1 MRRPLRLAG
10 LSSASLAC
18 LTVVARAQDMNM
30 DVMNKWS
37 AFTVIR
43 YVVVG
48 EYSGDASTLRGAGYN
63 PPGATDRVELTFD
76 WDQNATAL
84 VGTPA
89 IKNFPGTMDARAVA
103 RGPCPAAPPRVSG
116 TYDHLTVASATPV
129 SNTLE
134 LKGTRSHPAAV
145 VLGMNSKDECVNE
158 TVPASTE
165 EVTMS
170 LVVLPTVFFGMPAAA
185 GPGISFS
192 KDGKSLIA
200 VDKENG
206 WTWTYTPTGVK

>member
-1 MRRPLRLAG
+1 
-10 LSSASLAC
+10 
-18 LTVVARAQDMNM
+18 MNM

-48 EYSGDASTLRGAGYN
+48 EFSGAGAGAGYT
-63 PPGATDRVELTFD
+63 PARATDRVELTFD

-84 VGTPA
+84 VGTPG
-89 IKNFPGTMDARAVA
+89 IKNFPGTMDATAVA
-103 RGPCPAAPPRVSG
+103 GGPCPAAPPRVTG
-116 TYDHLTVASATPV
+116 AYDHLTVASATPV
-129 SNTLE
+129 ANTLE

-145 VLGMNSKDECVNE
+145 VLRMNTKDECVNE

-192 KDGKSLIA
+192 KDGKSLVA

>member
-1 MRRPLRLAG
+1 MRRPLCLAG
-10 LSSASLAC
+10 LLSASVAG

-37 AFTVIR
+37 AFTVIH

-84 VGTPA
+84 VGTPT
-89 IKNFPGTMDARAVA
+89 IKNFPGTMAPAVA
-103 RGPCPAAPPRVSG
+103 RDPCPAAAPRVSG
-116 TYDHLTVASATPV
+116 TYDHLTVASATPLA
-129 SNTLE
+129 NTLE
-134 LKGTRSHPAAV
+134 LKGTRSHPAAD
-145 VLGMNSKDECVNE
+145 VLRMNGMDCVNQ

-185 GPGISFS
+185 GAGISIS
-192 KDGKSLIA
+192 KDGKSLVA